1 MSNPLHMYSINF
13 IAPKRRVAAP
23 TAPPKPRLTKLAK
36 ENNITNDQE
45 AEIREAF
52 ALFAETGVRGYAK
65 EKEGVIKTEDV
76 RRCLIA
82 LGVNVKNS
90 ELPDIL
96 ETLDPEETGYVP
108 YGPFLSLAAI
118 HLHHNDDDDDDEDQ
132 SKEVQEAYHLFTD
145 NREGPITLAHLRRIA
160 RLLKEDISD
169 DTLRDMLVEANGEGK
184 EGWKRGVDI
193 DAFESVMKRA
203 GVFG

>member
-1 MSNPLHMYSINF
+1 MSSINF
-13 IAPKRRVAAP
+13 IVRVYRFAPKRRAAAP
-23 TAPPKPRLTKLAK
+23 TAAPKPRLTKLAK
-36 ENNITNDQE
+36 EKNISNDQE
-45 AEIREAF
+45 AEIRDAF
-52 ALFAETGVRGYAK
+52 GLFAVTGIKGYAK
-65 EKEGVIKTEDV
+65 EKEGVIKSEDV
-76 RRCLIA
+76 RRCLVA

-90 ELPDIL
+90 DLPDIL

-118 HLHHNDDDDDDEDQ
+118 HLHHNDDEDEDQ
-132 SKEVQEAYHLFTD
+132 SEEVQEAYYLFTD

-184 EGWKRGVDI
+184 EGWRRGVDI
-193 DAFESVMKRA
+193 EAFEGVMKRA